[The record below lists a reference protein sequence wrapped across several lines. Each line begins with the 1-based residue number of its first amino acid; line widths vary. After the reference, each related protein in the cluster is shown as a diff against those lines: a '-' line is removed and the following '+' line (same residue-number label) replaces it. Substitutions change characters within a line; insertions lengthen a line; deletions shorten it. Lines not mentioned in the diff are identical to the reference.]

1 MVVEPCVVAPWV
13 GTASWPGAAVRCHFD
28 DSAPTSSY
36 FVDGNSPHKRLRLL
50 FPVHIIAIAHP
61 GGIGGMPGP
70 INGGMPGLTAAV
82 GTQPFLIPKSLPFPL
97 NRIIICFLGTP
108 NSQDSKT

>member
-1 MVVEPCVVAPWV
+1 MGGNGILARGGC
-13 GTASWPGAAVRCHFD
+13 
-28 DSAPTSSY
+28 SSY
-36 FVDGNSPHKRLRLL
+36 FVDGNSLHKRLRLL

-82 GTQPFLIPKSLPFPL
+82 RTQPFLIPKSLPFPL
-97 NRIIICFLGTP
+97 NVIIICFLGTP
-108 NSQDSKT
+108 DSQDSKT